1 MPPYTDQPGGRDI
14 VILDSRANEENAPIE
29 TGSFTLIRGPH
40 KMIYYLGYAEL
51 DGGDYVELYD
61 IEADPE
67 EMNDLSSTNPDL
79 AIEIVGRIII
89 GEIYY
94 LHNLTA

>member
-1 MPPYTDQPGGRDI
+1 M
-14 VILDSRANEENAPIE
+14 DSRANEENVPIE
-29 TGSFTLIRGPH
+29 TGSFTLIRGSY
-40 KMIYYLGYAEL
+40 KMIYYIGYAEI